1 MRKVIKNIDKPLLI
15 VIILLFALGL
25 MMIFS
30 ASNVTAYMKYSASP
44 YRYFM
49 KQVIFLGVSFMM
61 SCAIIMFHSKVYRHF
76 SRIFLLAITVS
87 LGVLLVYGSM
97 KNMAISWIDLGFF
110 SIQPSE
116 FAKIITIVYLAT
128 YYEKHKEHLDSIV
141 TSLAPLILPGIIAG
155 LIFVQPD
162 LGTMIIY
169 SGIVAFLFFI
179 APISK
184 EIRKKIMGIIVCLV
198 IVLVLVLVNNVND
211 LLQARQL
218 ERFDFREPCS
228 EEKFYGSGNQ
238 VCNGYIAIN
247 NGGLF
252 GVGLGNS
259 TQKYL
264 YLPEAH
270 TDFIYA
276 IILEEN
282 GVVGGIIIFILYFLL
297 LGRILKIGKES
308 YTDRGAL
315 ICYGVAFYIL
325 LHIIVNLGGI
335 LGLMPMTGVP
345 LPFMSY
351 GGSFAMCLV
360 IALTFVQRVN
370 IETRLQS
377 EHILNSKKKK
387 EENSKK

>member
-1 MRKVIKNIDKPLLI
+1 MKKVIKNIDKPLLFLTI
-15 VIILLFALGL
+15 FLFVIGL
-25 MMIFS
+25 IMIFS

-49 KQVIFLGVSFMM
+49 KQAIFLGASFVLSFLM
-61 SCAIIMFHSKVYRHF
+61 IQFHSKVYRYF
-76 SRIFLLAITVS
+76 SKIFLLAITGA
-87 LGVLLVYGSM
+87 LGALLIYGSM
-97 KNMAISWIDLGFF
+97 KNKAISWIDLGFF

-128 YYEKHKEHLDSIV
+128 YYEKHKDNLDNIV
-141 TSLAPLILPGIIAG
+141 TCLAPLILPGLIAG

-162 LGTMIIY
+162 LGTMLIY
-169 SGIVAFLFFI
+169 SGLVAFVFFI

-184 EIRKKIMGIIVCLV
+184 EIRKKVLFIVASLIV
-198 IVLVLVLVNNVND
+198 IVVLVFVTNGNE
-211 LLQARQL
+211 LLQSRQL
-218 ERFDFREPCS
+218 QRFDFANPCS

-270 TDFIYA
+270 TDFIFA
-276 IILEEN
+276 IILEET
-282 GVVGGIIIFILYFLL
+282 GLIGGFGIFILYFLL
-297 LGRILKIGKES
+297 LGRIAKIGKES
-308 YTDRGAL
+308 YTNRGAI
-315 ICYGVAFYIL
+315 ICYAVAFYIL
-325 LHIIVNLGGI
+325 LHVLINLGGI

-360 IALTFVQRVN
+360 IALTFVQRIN
-370 IETRLQS
+370 IENRLQD
-377 EHILNSKKKK
+377 ERNSKKKNK
-387 EENSKK
+387 N

>member
-1 MRKVIKNIDKPLLI
+1 MKKIIKNIDKPLLFLT
-15 VIILLFALGL
+15 ILLFLIGL

-49 KQVIFLGVSFMM
+49 KQSIVLASGIIIFCMLVP
-61 SCAIIMFHSKVYRHF
+61 IHSRVYRPF
-76 SRIFLLAITVS
+76 SRFFILLITGV
-87 LGVLLVYGSM
+87 LGALLVYGSV
-97 KNMAISWIDLGFF
+97 KNKAISWIDLGLF

-128 YYEKHKEHLDSIV
+128 YYEKHKDHLDNIV
-141 TSLAPLILPGIIAG
+141 TALAPLIIPGIIAG
-155 LIFVQPD
+155 LIFIQPD

-169 SGIVAFLFFI
+169 ASIVAFMFFI

-184 EIRKKIMGIIVCLV
+184 EIRKKVLFIVGSLIVIIALV
-198 IVLVLVLVNNVND
+198 FVTNGNE
-211 LLQARQL
+211 LLQSRQL
-218 ERFDFREPCS
+218 ERFDFRNPCS

-247 NGGLF
+247 HGGLT

-270 TDFIYA
+270 TDFIFA
-276 IILEEN
+276 IILEEL
-282 GVVGGIIIFILYFLL
+282 GVAGGAAIFCLYFLL
-297 LGRILKIGKES
+297 IGRIFKIGKES
-308 YTDRGAL
+308 YTNRGAL
-315 ICYGVAFYIL
+315 ICYAVAFYIL
-325 LHIIVNLGGI
+325 LHITINLGGI
-335 LGLMPMTGVP
+335 LGMMPMTGVP

-351 GGSFAMCLV
+351 GGSFAWCLI
-360 IALTFVQRVN
+360 IALTLVQRIN
-370 IETRLQS
+370 IENKLQD
-377 EHILNSKKKK
+377 ERNLNKKMGKKK
-387 EENSKK
+387 

>member
-1 MRKVIKNIDKPLLI
+1 MKKIIKNIDKPLLFLT
-15 VIILLFALGL
+15 ILLFLIGL

-49 KQVIFLGVSFMM
+49 KQSIVLGSGIIIFCMLVP
-61 SCAIIMFHSKVYRHF
+61 IHSRVYRPF
-76 SRIFLLAITVS
+76 SRFFILLITGV
-87 LGVLLVYGSM
+87 LGALLVYGSV
-97 KNMAISWIDLGFF
+97 KNKAISWIDLGLF

-128 YYEKHKEHLDSIV
+128 YYEKHKDHLDNIV
-141 TSLAPLILPGIIAG
+141 TALAPLIIPGIIAG
-155 LIFVQPD
+155 LIFIQPD

-169 SGIVAFLFFI
+169 ASIVAFMFFI

-184 EIRKKIMGIIVCLV
+184 EIRKKVLFIVGSLVV
-198 IVLVLVLVNNVND
+198 IVALVFVTNGNE
-211 LLQARQL
+211 LLQSRQL
-218 ERFDFREPCS
+218 ERFDFRKPCS

-247 NGGLF
+247 HGGLT

-270 TDFIYA
+270 TDFIFA
-276 IILEEN
+276 IILEEL
-282 GVVGGIIIFILYFLL
+282 GVAGGAVIFCLYFLL
-297 LGRILKIGKES
+297 IGRIFKIGKES
-308 YTDRGAL
+308 YTNRGAL
-315 ICYGVAFYIL
+315 ICYAVAFYIL
-325 LHIIVNLGGI
+325 LHITVNLGGI

-351 GGSFAMCLV
+351 GGSFAWCLI
-360 IALTFVQRVN
+360 IALTLVQRIN
-370 IETRLQS
+370 IENKLQD
-377 EHILNSKKKK
+377 ERNLNKKVNSKK
-387 EENSKK
+387 